1 MEAILKY
8 KRKHP
13 DGSGHDVVDVL
24 CPDCEH
30 VSTFGYEGWTAIK
43 CGGCGVEL
51 SRPEDFEDR
60 DYRSYPYYVAAVAE
74 LMKNSVNI
82 LEETIAALDEELAT
96 TRLGVEPLGR
106 LDFLVKQFET
116 HREMLERSSNELI
129 PNKPF

>member
-60 DYRSYPYYVAAVAE
+60 DYRSYPYYVQQA
-74 LMKNSVNI
+74 I
-82 LEETIAALDEELAT
+82 L
-96 TRLGVEPLGR
+96 GGR
-106 LDFLVKQFET
+106 TWHQQRRT
-116 HREMLERSSNELI
+116 NR
-129 PNKPF
+129 